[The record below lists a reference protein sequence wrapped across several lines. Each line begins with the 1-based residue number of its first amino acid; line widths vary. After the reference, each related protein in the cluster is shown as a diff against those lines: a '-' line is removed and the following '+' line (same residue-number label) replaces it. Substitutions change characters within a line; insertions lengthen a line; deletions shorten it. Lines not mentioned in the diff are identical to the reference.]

1 MKNFLFFLFSSLISA
16 AAVFVSQKISDFEL
30 GISTVIRI
38 WTLFA
43 WSLINKASQGTDSHS

>member
-1 MKNFLFFLFSSLISA
+1 MKNFLFFLFSSLVSA

-30 GISTVIRI
+30 GISTVICI